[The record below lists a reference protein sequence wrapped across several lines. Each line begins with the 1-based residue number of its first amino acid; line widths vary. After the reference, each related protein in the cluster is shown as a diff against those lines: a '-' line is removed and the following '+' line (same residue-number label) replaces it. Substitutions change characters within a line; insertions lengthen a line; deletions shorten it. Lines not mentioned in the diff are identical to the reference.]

1 MEPMNQEDVLNSIL
15 VEENKRLMAA
25 LHTVHDHLHHE
36 RFNLAHEAC
45 EGAYL
50 RQGSKSGAYRHGSG
64 RASSGVLQKGSG
76 GRVEPNAVLISA
88 HQTPKVQK
96 YHTVEEFR
104 DLWRLAFRNV
114 RSSYAGQYCYAECRD
129 PIPQSIADLET
140 AIEHEFDL
148 PYPDGK
154 RMGLAAEAREF
165 FQKLS
170 AKRAKRLD
178 KKVSK

>member
-1 MEPMNQEDVLNSIL
+1 MKNGELVPPQWSIQKVNRADIKPFKGNPRTISTED
-15 VEENKRLMAA
+15 
-25 LHTVHDHLHHE
+25 
-36 RFNLAHEAC
+36 FEAC
-45 EGAYL
+45 A
-50 RQGSKSGAYRHGSG
+50 
-64 RASSGVLQKGSG
+64 ASTEYHAFKYHAKQSG
-76 GRVEPNAVLISA
+76 GIGAEKFLVNVEYEPNAVLISA

-104 DLWRLAFRNV
+104 DLWRLAFRKV
-114 RSSYAGQYCYAECRD
+114 RASYAGQYCYAECRD
-129 PIPQSIADLET
+129 PIPQSIADLEM
-140 AIEHEFDL
+140 AIGHEFDL

-165 FQKLS
+165 FQKLL